1 MKSGKVDL
9 GYRSTLKDL
18 RKTKAKLIIV
28 SNNCP
33 ALRRSEIEYYA
44 LLSGAGVHHYNGNN
58 IDLGT
63 ACGKYFRVSVLA
75 ITDAGDSDRAA
86 AGPFSDANR
95 LGAARNFPVNSKDV
109 AAVLIGRSG
118 TEYSGRRVTG
128 TR

>member
-1 MKSGKVDL
+1 MGSFYSGVMVKKQKKTQESINSRLALIMKSGKVDL

-63 ACGKYFRVSVLA
+63 ACGRYYRVSMLTV
-75 ITDAGDSDRAA
+75 TDAGDSDIN
-86 AGPFSDANR
+86 FSVP
-95 LGAARNFPVNSKDV
+95 GQ
-109 AAVLIGRSG
+109 
-118 TEYSGRRVTG
+118 
-128 TR
+128 